1 MVKRIVEGRIK
12 KFLNEN
18 TLLNQKFFSDQT
30 KNVSQIIKNYGVSI
44 TEFSRFYVGEPILDM
59 K

>member
-1 MVKRIVEGRIK
+1 MVKRIVEGRIQ

-30 KNVSQIIKNYGVSI
+30 KNVSQILKNYGVSI
-44 TEFSRFYVGEPILDM
+44 TEFSRFSVGEPILDM
-59 K
+59 E